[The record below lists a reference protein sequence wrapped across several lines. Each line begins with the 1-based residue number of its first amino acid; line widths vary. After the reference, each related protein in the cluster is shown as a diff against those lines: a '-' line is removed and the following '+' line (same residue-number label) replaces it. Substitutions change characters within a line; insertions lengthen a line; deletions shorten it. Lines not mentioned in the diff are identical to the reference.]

1 MSTQNHYLAALS
13 FIDQRLD
20 ELIEE
25 FGDLPDL
32 EKEKQREL
40 INTKVLIDETKSI
53 LDEIKK
59 FVNTAKVTLVELKEK
74 EEKLTAQQFLVRN
87 NREFDAISREIESLK
102 QEHSN
107 LSDKMRNEGIKE
119 ENLLKVLEEQQKKY
133 NELESEIQA
142 LKLEIEE
149 LAGEQKEEV
158 RNLKKQKDAIQSL
171 INIQFLKEYN
181 RIRKNHNDSAVQIKR
196 SSCTGCYNAVPS
208 QRIVEIRNNKNLLYL
223 CENCGRILLADDLE
237 INEQAVS
244 ELINL

>member
-25 FGDLPDL
+25 FGDLPEL

-40 INTKVLIDETKSI
+40 INTQVQIDETKAI
-53 LDEIKK
+53 LEEIKK
-59 FVNTAKVTLVELKEK
+59 FVSAAKITLVDLKEK
-74 EEKLTAQQFLVRN
+74 EEKLTAQQFMVRN
-87 NREFDAISREIESLK
+87 NKEFDAISREIESLK

-107 LSDKMRNEGIKE
+107 LSDKMRIEGIKE
-119 ENLLKVLEEQQKKY
+119 ENLSKLLEEQQKKY
-133 NELESEIQA
+133 DELNNEIQA
-142 LKLEIEE
+142 LKIEIEE
-149 LAGEQKEEV
+149 LAGEQKDEV
-158 RNLKKQKDAIQSL
+158 RNLKKQKDTIQSL
-171 INIQFLKEYN
+171 IKIQFLKEYN

-196 SSCTGCYNAVPS
+196 ASCTGCYNAVPS

-237 INEQAVS
+237 INEKLVK
-244 ELINL
+244 ELL

>member
-1 MSTQNHYLAALS
+1 MSTQNHYLAALA

-25 FGDLPDL
+25 FGDLPEL

-40 INTKVLIDETKSI
+40 INTKVLIDETQSL

-59 FVNTAKVTLVELKEK
+59 FVAAAKITLVELKEK
-74 EEKLTAQQFLVRN
+74 EEKLTSQQFMVRN
-87 NREFDAISREIESLK
+87 NREFDAISREIESLR

-107 LSDKMRNEGIKE
+107 LSDKMRSEGIKE
-119 ENLLKVLEEQQKKY
+119 ENLTKLLNEYQKKY
-133 NELESEIQA
+133 DTLNAEIQA
-142 LKLEIEE
+142 LRIEIEE
-149 LAGEQKEEV
+149 LAGEQREEV
-158 RNLKKQKDAIQSL
+158 RTLKKQKEIIESKMKIQY
-171 INIQFLKEYN
+171 LKEYN

-208 QRIVEIRNNKNLLYL
+208 QRIVEIRNNKDLLYL

-237 INEQAVS
+237 INEDLVKQ
-244 ELINL
+244 LI